1 MNILQ
6 HLICLGFTTLLITS
20 SVLADQICQ
29 RDGIPQHLSN
39 SRFSYDEKNVVIDNR
54 TGLMWT
60 TCIDGLNGERCESG
74 TPTLFTW
81 GEALLRTAEINENEG
96 LANHKD
102 WRLPNIRELTTLIDI
117 QCLKPSID
125 MESFP
130 NTPASHT
137 WSSSPYHTLTFYSWY
152 IDFATGE
159 TNTDDR
165 LNKKVIRLVR
175 SVR

>member
-6 HLICLGFTTLLITS
+6 NLICLGFTTLLVTS
-20 SVLADQICQ
+20 PTLADQICQ
-29 RDGIPQHLSN
+29 RDGIPQLLSN
-39 SRFSYDEKNVVIDNR
+39 SRFSYDTQNVVIDNR
-54 TGLMWT
+54 TGLMWA
-60 TCIDGLNGERCESG
+60 TCVDGLNGEKCESG

-81 GEALLRTAEINENEG
+81 GEALQRVVEINENKG

-102 WRLPNIRELTTLIDI
+102 WRLPNIRELTTLIDT

-125 MESFP
+125 MKSFP

-137 WSSSPYHTLTFYSWY
+137 WTSSPYHTLTFYSWY
-152 IDFATGE
+152 VNFATGE

-165 LNKKVIRLVR
+165 LNKKNIRLVR
-175 SVR
+175 NAR